1 MPAPLYNDDFRDFLD
16 ANASEGHETD
26 IEIMA
31 RLIDPNWTRWDEFSD
46 SKRPSLLFIEETAAQ
61 FSVEPC
67 EIFGRIVND
76 VLSGETGSGH
86 DLLVELLEW
95 IVLVTTLQRT
105 KVLGGFAVHQRML
118 LEDRQGVRDQEDSSP
133 HEDPF
138 ANDEAMKAIVEELS
152 GLDSDHSQSGE
163 QKR

>member
-16 ANASEGHETD
+16 ANASEEYETD
-26 IEIMA
+26 IEIIA
-31 RLIDPNWTRWDEFSD
+31 RLINPNWTRWDEFSD

-61 FSVEPC
+61 FGVEPC
-67 EIFGRIVND
+67 EIFNCIVND

-95 IVLVTTLQRT
+95 IVLVTPLQRT

-118 LEDRQGVRDQEDSSP
+118 LEDRQGVRDQEGVPTQSP
-133 HEDPF
+133 VAD
-138 ANDEAMKAIVEELS
+138 DEAMKAILEALS
-152 GLDSDHSQSGE
+152 GLDSDLPQSGE
-163 QKR
+163 HKR